1 MEKEEF
7 SNAASIL
14 THHLNCIEYVFG
26 FKKLYSLSTNTD
38 FKHLFLDLAT
48 LLQLISNRIQHQYI
62 TKAVEELE
70 KKIRRFFV
78 QSSIGF

>member
-1 MEKEEF
+1 MENEEF
-7 SNAASIL
+7 SAASIL
-14 THHLNCIEYVFG
+14 THHLNCIEYIFG

-38 FKHLFLDLAT
+38 FKHIFLDLTT
-48 LLQLISNRIQHQYI
+48 LLQLISNRIQNQYI

-78 QSSIGF
+78 QSSIGS